1 MEGAFCVCVCAVII
15 GLFICAL
22 AFDMFLLWHC
32 REAETMRAGATAFSG
47 IGAAKLI
54 LCDGK
59 KRSK

>member
-1 MEGAFCVCVCAVII
+1 MEGTFCVCVCAVKA

-22 AFDMFLLWHC
+22 AFDIFLLWHC

-47 IGAAKLI
+47 IGAMKLM
-54 LCDGK
+54 LESGK